1 MKLTKS
7 SGFGNTSIVGNVT
20 YRMVGTY
27 GITIALGIFLF
38 TTPLFRWN
46 IPAIIAYIAL
56 ASIVIGQTPT
66 QRAIM
71 WNLYGIVVK
80 KPVRQVV
87 STITTI
93 DRLGHGV
100 KMIEFR
106 DDLEVPAFKMI
117 DGTYA
122 LVYNVTSGI
131 TQWSE
136 AEEYQSQAEK
146 IKTLFNILEG
156 GEGLQIVTKKDSD
169 TGMLQLAKHLE
180 ENESFEGDDL
190 QALSDYRRTLL
201 RNVATHANGRSV
213 QQYAILKVRYKNL
226 NVTRKALS
234 QASRVITP
242 ATNPVDVLLSAMG
255 LEGGVEQNNRAD
267 KPAQTEKG

>member
-7 SGFGNTSIVGNVT
+7 SGFGNTSIVGNIT

-38 TTPLFRWN
+38 TTSLFRWN

-87 STITTI
+87 SRITTV

-100 KMIEFR
+100 KMVEFR
-106 DDLEVPAFKMI
+106 DDLEVPAFRMI
-117 DGTYA
+117 DGNYA

-136 AEEYQSQAEK
+136 EDDYREQAEK
-146 IKTLFNILEG
+146 MKTVFNVLEG
-156 GEGLQIVTKKDSD
+156 GEGLQLVTKLDTD

-190 QALSDYRRTLL
+190 QALSNRRRALL
-201 RNVATHANGRSV
+201 HGVATQVKGRSV
-213 QQYAILKVRYKNL
+213 QQYAILKVKPKNL

-255 LEGGVEQNNRAD
+255 LEGGVEQDTR
-267 KPAQTEKG
+267 KE

>member
-7 SGFGNTSIVGNVT
+7 SGFGNTAIVGNIT

-27 GITIALGIFLF
+27 GITIALGVFLF

-46 IPAIIAYIAL
+46 IMAIIAYIAL

-87 STITTI
+87 SKITTV

-106 DDLEVPAFKMI
+106 DDLDVPAFKMI

-136 AEEYQSQAEK
+136 PEDYQSQAEK
-146 IKTLFNILEG
+146 MKTLFNVLEG
-156 GEGLQIVTKKDSD
+156 GEGLQIITKYDSD
-169 TGMLQLAKHLE
+169 TGMLQLARHLE
-180 ENESFEGDDL
+180 EHESFEGDDL
-190 QALSDYRRTLL
+190 QALSDYRRQLL
-201 RNVATHANGRSV
+201 SNVATHANGRSV
-213 QQYAILKVRYKNL
+213 QQYAVLKVKYKNL
-226 NVTRKALS
+226 NVTRKALNK
-234 QASRVITP
+234 ASRVITP

-255 LEGGVEQNNRAD
+255 LEGGVEQDNRP
-267 KPAQTEKG
+267 KPKEKG

>member
-1 MKLTKS
+1 MRLTKS
-7 SGFGNTSIVGNVT
+7 SGFGNTAIVGNIT

-27 GITIALGIFLF
+27 GITIILGLLLFNTALFNRNLF
-38 TTPLFRWN
+38 
-46 IPAIIAYIAL
+46 AIIAYIAF
-56 ASIVIGQTPT
+56 ASIVVGQTPT
-66 QRAIM
+66 KRAII
-71 WNLYGIVVK
+71 WNLYGITLK

-87 STITTI
+87 SDLTTV

-100 KMIEFR
+100 KKVEFQ
-106 DDLEVPAFKMI
+106 DDLEVPAFRMF

-122 LVYNVTSGI
+122 LVYNVTSNI

-136 AEEYQSQAEK
+136 PEDYVTQAEK
-146 IKTLFNILEG
+146 MKTLFNILDG
-156 GEGLQIVTKKDSD
+156 GEGLQIVTKNDSD

-190 QALSDYRRTLL
+190 QAMSDHRRRLL
-201 RNVATHANGRSV
+201 HNVATHAVGRSV
-213 QQYAILKVRYKNL
+213 QQYAILKVKRNNL
-226 NVTRKALS
+226 NVTRKALT

-255 LEGGVEQNNRAD
+255 LEGGVEQDNMSV
-267 KPAQTEKG
+267 EKEG

>member
-7 SGFGNTSIVGNVT
+7 SGFGNTAIVGNIT

-27 GITIALGIFLF
+27 GITVALGLLLF
-38 TTPLFRWN
+38 RTPLFRWN
-46 IPAIIAYIAL
+46 IPAIIAYVAL

-71 WNLYGIVVK
+71 WNLYGIVLK

-87 STITTI
+87 SNDTTL

-100 KMIEFR
+100 RKVIFE

-117 DGTYA
+117 DNNYA

-136 AEEYQSQAEK
+136 QSEYRKQAGRV
-146 IKTLFNILEG
+146 KTLFNILEG
-156 GEGLQIVTKKDSD
+156 GEGLQIVTKHDSD
-169 TGMLQLAKHLE
+169 TGMLQLAEHLKE
-180 ENESFEGDDL
+180 KENFEGDDL
-190 QALSDYRRTLL
+190 QALSDQRAQSLH
-201 RNVATHANGRSV
+201 NVATQDVGRSV
-213 QQYAILKVRYKNL
+213 QQYAILKVKPKN
-226 NVTRKALS
+226 VGRTRKALMN
-234 QASRVITP
+234 ASRIMTP
-242 ATNPVDVLLSAMG
+242 ASNPVDVLLSAMG
-255 LEGGVEQNNRAD
+255 LEGGVEQREESD
-267 KPAQTEKG
+267 QIVEKEG

>member
-7 SGFGNTSIVGNVT
+7 SGFGNTAIVGNIT

-38 TTPLFRWN
+38 TTSLFRWN
-46 IPAIIAYIAL
+46 IPAIIAYLAL

-71 WNLYGIVVK
+71 WNLYGIVLK

-87 STITTI
+87 SDITTV
-93 DRLGHGV
+93 DRLGHGI
-100 KMIEFR
+100 KKIEFR

-117 DGTYA
+117 DGNYA

-136 AEEYQSQAEK
+136 PEDYQAQAEK
-146 IKTLFNILEG
+146 VKTLFNILDG
-156 GEGLQIVTKKDSD
+156 GEGLQIVTKFDSD
-169 TGMLQLAKHLE
+169 TGMLQLAKHLK
-180 ENESFEGDDL
+180 ENETFEGDDL
-190 QALSDYRRTLL
+190 QALSDYRRQLL
-201 RNVATHANGRSV
+201 HNVATKSTWRSV
-213 QQYAILKVRYKNL
+213 QQYAVLKVKPKNL
-226 NVTRKALS
+226 NVTRKALG
-234 QASRVITP
+234 QATRVITP

-255 LEGGVEQNNRAD
+255 LEGGVEQNNDPTPNKR
-267 KPAQTEKG
+267 KG